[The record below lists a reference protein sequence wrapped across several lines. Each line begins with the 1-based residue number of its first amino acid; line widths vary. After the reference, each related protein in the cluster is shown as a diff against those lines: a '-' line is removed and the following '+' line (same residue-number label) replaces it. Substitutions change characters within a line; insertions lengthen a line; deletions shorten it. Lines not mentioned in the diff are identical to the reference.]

1 MKIYSETGHLI
12 IMDPAYLKA
21 ANATEIQNIDFVH
34 QPQEAA
40 QKLERS
46 LFPDAYGGLIGLVR
60 LEEGPGLYDVDLQQV
75 AFWDVET
82 KGNKVIFGVDLGSFI
97 IFDIK
102 WIQWLVQRFDP
113 LLFDQVDTEH
123 YFQSLQPP
131 SGDRHHTII
140 WGRSPLPFAEG
151 WHELPLSAFK
161 KSIDS

>member
-60 LEEGPGLYDVDLQQV
+60 LEQGPGLYDVDLQQV

-102 WIQWLVQRFDP
+102 LIQLLVQRFDH

-123 YFQSLQPP
+123 YFQSLQPQI
-131 SGDRHHTII
+131 GDHQHTII

-161 KSIDS
+161 KIN